1 MIKKEFTCQKQDKV
15 LNIVSKNEISY
26 SNANKLLRKKDIRV
40 DNVKINENIVVYPG
54 QKITVFMP
62 EEFLM
67 DEKKFFEI
75 VYEDENI
82 LIINKQKGIEVTSP
96 VENSIEKILL
106 KEKKVFPLNRL
117 DRNTEGLVIFGK
129 TKDFFEKLKKAMK
142 NGEIEKY
149 YLLEVVGTPNFE
161 NKNVVSFLQKDEE
174 KSEVKIFDS
183 PRKDSVKIETNL
195 SVVSRSSGG
204 TSVLIAEIH
213 NGKTHQIRA
222 QLAHIGYPIVGD
234 GKYGKNTD
242 NRKFKSKTQKLT
254 AFKLVFNFKDK
265 DLKYLNN
272 LNFEIKPT
280 WLN

>member
-129 TKDFFEKLKKAMK
+129 TKDFFEKLKKSMK

>member
-67 DEKKFFEI
+67 NEKKFFEI

-174 KSEVKIFDS
+174 KSAVKIFDS

>member
-1 MIKKEFTCQKQDKV
+1 MIKKEFICQKQDKV

-96 VENSIEKILL
+96 FENSIEKILL

-195 SVVSRSSGG
+195 SVVNRSSGG

-242 NRKFKSKTQKLT
+242 NKKFKSKTQKLT

>member
-67 DEKKFFEI
+67 DEKKFFEV

-96 VENSIEKILL
+96 FENSIEKILL

-195 SVVSRSSGG
+195 SVVNRSSGG

>member
-96 VENSIEKILL
+96 FENSIEKILL

-161 NKNVVSFLQKDEE
+161 NKNIVSFLQKDEE

-195 SVVSRSSGG
+195 SVVNRSSGG

>member
-96 VENSIEKILL
+96 FENSIEKILL

-161 NKNVVSFLQKDEE
+161 NKNIVSFLQKDEE

-195 SVVSRSSGG
+195 SVVNRSSGG

-242 NRKFKSKTQKLT
+242 NKKFKSKTQKLT

>member
-96 VENSIEKILL
+96 FENSIEKILL
-106 KEKKVFPLNRL
+106 KEKKVFPINRL

-161 NKNVVSFLQKDEE
+161 NKNIVSFLQKDEE

-195 SVVSRSSGG
+195 SVVNRSSGG

>member
-117 DRNTEGLVIFGK
+117 DRNTEGLVILGK

-142 NGEIEKY
+142 NSEIEKY

-161 NKNVVSFLQKDEE
+161 NKKVVSFLQKDEE
-174 KSEVKIFDS
+174 KSEVKIFDN

-272 LNFEIKPT
+272 FNFEIKPT

>member
-67 DEKKFFEI
+67 NEKKFFEV

-82 LIINKQKGIEVTSP
+82 LIINKQKGIEVTST

>member
-96 VENSIEKILL
+96 FENSIEKILL

-161 NKNVVSFLQKDEE
+161 NKNIVSFLQKDEE

>member
-82 LIINKQKGIEVTSP
+82 LIINKQKGIEVTST

>member
-1 MIKKEFTCQKQDKV
+1 MIKKEFICQKQDKV

-96 VENSIEKILL
+96 FENSIEKILL

-222 QLAHIGYPIVGD
+222 QLAHIGYPIVVMENME
-234 GKYGKNTD
+234 KTQTTENL
-242 NRKFKSKTQKLT
+242 NRKHK
-254 AFKLVFNFKDK
+254 N
-265 DLKYLNN
+265 
-272 LNFEIKPT
+272 
-280 WLN
+280 

>member
-54 QKITVFMP
+54 QKIIVFMP

-161 NKNVVSFLQKDEE
+161 NKNIVSFLQKDEE

-195 SVVSRSSGG
+195 SVVNRSSGG

-222 QLAHIGYPIVGD
+222 QLAHIGYPIIGD